1 MHGVHRSGWSHD
13 SRSDILIILMT
24 VANTS
29 RIVNEEML
37 LYMNYSSRKE
47 LFLHSLKTVKSCVQS
62 TGLNELQGS
71 PS

>member
-13 SRSDILIILMT
+13 SRSDILIILMM

-37 LYMNYSSRKE
+37 LYILLLQEGGVSSQ
-47 LFLHSLKTVKSCVQS
+47 LKNGEVLCPVYWI
-62 TGLNELQGS
+62 E
-71 PS
+71 